1 MKQETLEEAAER
13 EYKFEEDS
21 TMPNDREHQEFIRI
35 FKKGAKWQ
43 SKTMYSEEEVRE
55 LFNQYKQEF
64 SIYRNLQI
72 LNVRFEEWFEKFK
85 KK

>member
-1 MKQETLEEAAER
+1 MKQETLEEFIKSQPYYGYCTT
-13 EYKFEEDS
+13 EYKEGIEV
-21 TMPNDREHQEFIRI
+21 
-35 FKKGAKWQ
+35 GAKWQ
-43 SKTMYSEEEVRE
+43 AQRMYSEEEVRE